1 MKKSSIVG
9 MLALALAL
17 IVPTVCRAGNDSEQN
32 EEVAYFGAICVPVTP
47 AMAEKMELD
56 GATGMKVVY
65 VIKGSPA
72 DGVIKKNDVLLKMGE
87 QKLVDFKQLTTLIKE
102 ANPGDTVEFEL
113 VRDAAKTNAS
123 VVLGARKKHGPFMSL
138 APTFVKMMDLMKNK
152 GDGEFE
158 MDNSAFQAM
167 ICAME
172 KSEMPEKFQ
181 KMQEVLSSVASTMK
195 NTDGSSISL
204 KIDDGMKTLVV
215 KDKEGNPVFDGP
227 INTEEERAQVP
238 EQYRD
243 VLDNIEATTTNAI
256 KNPGEGKVKIKV
268 SVRKTEEGVQDDEE

>member
-167 ICAME
+167 ICTME